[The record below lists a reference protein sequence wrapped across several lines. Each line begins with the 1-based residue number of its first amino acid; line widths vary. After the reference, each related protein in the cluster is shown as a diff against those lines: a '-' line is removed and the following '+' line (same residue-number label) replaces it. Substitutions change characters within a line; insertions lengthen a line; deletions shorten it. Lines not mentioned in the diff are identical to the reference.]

1 MVMLTIN
8 GLLLGSYY
16 GCLQWVNSGKAPD
29 PFVHGFR
36 VFQKYGKIC
45 FWCMIIFIIIYWIA
59 EIILLS
65 WVFHG
70 AGGVM
75 A

>member
-8 GLLLGSYY
+8 GLLLGAYY
-16 GCLQWVNSGKAPD
+16 GCLYWVNSGKAPES
-29 PFVHGFR
+29 FVHGFR
-36 VFQKYGKIC
+36 VFQKCGKIA
-45 FWCMIIFIIIYWIA
+45 FWCMIIFTIIYWIA
-59 EIILLS
+59 EITLLS

-70 AGGVM
+70 AGGVT